1 MSGSFILPSLSLRR
15 RSVRHVLPVVLLLPS
30 GVQDARD
37 VLRARLPL
45 WHRHHGHEDQDE
57 DGLRHLGKIT
67 SILIVFKI
75 IMLKYFTTFAMLI
88 PRIFPSKSLETH
100 Y

>member
-1 MSGSFILPSLSLRR
+1 MFRCTC

-75 IMLKYFTTFAMLI
+75 IESNGEVFYNVCEAHL
-88 PRIFPSKSLETH
+88 S
-100 Y
+100 